1 MTIIFMQ
8 FKQIK
13 NRMTI
18 TQHTQIILHN
28 SNELISD
35 LLLHITH
42 MISSE

>member
-1 MTIIFMQ
+1 MQ

-18 TQHTQIILHN
+18 TQRTQTILHN

-35 LLLHITH
+35 LLLHIAH